1 MVSRSLLA
9 CLTAALSAAALT
21 ALGCSRHGAAE
32 TSAPQAAQ
40 SAAPKAVPVTL
51 AAVETRPIQRR
62 VQIVGNLL
70 GREEV
75 TLMPKVGGRI
85 VRIHHDVGDQVS
97 AGEPLLELDATDY
110 RLAVEEA
117 ERALGSELAKLG
129 LTALPAGEFNSQQLP
144 SVVRA
149 HLLLENAQRKLK
161 RLEDLRKGNQGFV
174 TAEEFDLSRTDAS
187 VAQAAFRQAVMDVES
202 TLALARQK
210 AATLETMRQRL
221 ADAKLIVPPQ
231 SFAAPGEQTN
241 YVVAERS
248 VSEGEMV
255 QLPASAAFRLVI
267 DNPLKLVATVPERHS
282 GEVRVGQAA
291 EISVEAFP
299 GRVFSGKISRLNPTI
314 DQDNRTF
321 QVEVLVPND
330 EHLLR
335 PGSFAKGSV
344 VTREDSEGLVVP
356 LESLVT
362 FAGVNKVFV
371 VRDGKAHGVEVK
383 LAERGPGWLEVLG
396 DLHHGDQVATSGYTQ
411 LADGTPVRIRT
422 PESTAA
428 PTMPVAKAPSPAA
441 EQAERTK
448 R

>member
-1 MVSRSLLA
+1 MASRLLLP
-9 CLTAALSAAALT
+9 CCGAALAVAAL
-21 ALGCSRHGAAE
+21 AAVGCSRHGAAE
-32 TSAPQAAQ
+32 PPAKQAAEA
-40 SAAPKAVPVTL
+40 AAPKAVAVTL
-51 AAVETRPIQRR
+51 AAVESRPIQRR

-85 VRIHHDVGDQVS
+85 VRIHHDVGDQVA

-129 LTALPAGEFNSQQLP
+129 LSALPTGEFNPQQLP
-144 SVVRA
+144 SVVRTQ
-149 HLLLENAQRKLK
+149 LLLENAQRKFK
-161 RLEDLRKGNQGFV
+161 RLEDLRKNNQNFV
-174 TAEEFDLSRTDAS
+174 TADEFDLSRTDAS
-187 VAQAAFRQAVMDVES
+187 VAQAAYRQAVMDVES

-221 ADAKLIVPPQ
+221 ADTKVVAPPQ
-231 SFAAPGEQTN
+231 SFAEPGQQTN
-241 YVVAERS
+241 YVVAERA

-255 QLPASAAFRLVI
+255 QLPANTAFRLVI
-267 DNPLKLVATVPERHS
+267 DNPLKLVATVPERYS
-282 GEVRVGQAA
+282 GEVRVGQPAA
-291 EISVEAFP
+291 ISVEAYP
-299 GRVFSGKISRLNPTI
+299 GRTFAGKISRLNPTI

-321 QVEVLVPND
+321 NVEVLVPND

-344 VTREDSEGLVVP
+344 VTREDDQGLVVP

-371 VRDGKAHGVEVK
+371 VRDGQAHGVEVR

-396 DLHHGDQVATSGYTQ
+396 DLQPGDQVATSGYTQ
-411 LADGTPVRIRT
+411 LADGTPVRIRPGG
-422 PESTAA
+422 PEPAA
-428 PTMPVAKAPSPAA
+428 PVINVADPAKQPA
-441 EQAERTK
+441 EPTTR
-448 R
+448 